1 MAVHTELEDTA
12 DLSAP
17 ISNSYAEHSVRDSPA
32 CRSLCAAQLNDPTPS
47 LFRDKDAAG
56 CKLAAPPRFR
66 AKAGYGKITVR
77 GFGRVNGQR
86 MMAGFDY
93 RGQNIWSNPAKG
105 VLNGYG
111 SVVSGFASIADAEA
125 AARWRIMSGLVEL
138 SSAGGAADD
147 FAVDVSQ
154 ITVACEL
161 AHTPSVGSV

>member
-1 MAVHTELEDTA
+1 
-12 DLSAP
+12 
-17 ISNSYAEHSVRDSPA
+17 
-32 CRSLCAAQLNDPTPS
+32 
-47 LFRDKDAAG
+47 
-56 CKLAAPPRFR
+56 
-66 AKAGYGKITVR
+66 
-77 GFGRVNGQR
+77 

-125 AARWRIMSGLVEL
+125 ATRWRIMSGLVEL

-154 ITVACEL
+154 ITAACAR
-161 AHTPSVGSV
+161 AHTPSVGWV